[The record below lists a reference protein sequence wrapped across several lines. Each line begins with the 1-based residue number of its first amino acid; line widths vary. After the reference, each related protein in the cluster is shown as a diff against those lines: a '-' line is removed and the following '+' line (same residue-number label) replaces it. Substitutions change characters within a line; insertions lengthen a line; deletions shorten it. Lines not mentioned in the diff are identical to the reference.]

1 MLARK
6 NLVLTNKGERPYQPF
21 LGCDVRNRL
30 FELNDRFTED
40 EIIELCQL
48 SSTDKSEIDTCIIEK
63 SKNNEKY

>member
-1 MLARK
+1 MIKILILFFLF
-6 NLVLTNKGERPYQPF
+6 LVPSCGYPDIDSVPNFKEV
-21 LGCDVRNRL
+21 DI
-30 FELNDRFTED
+30 TED